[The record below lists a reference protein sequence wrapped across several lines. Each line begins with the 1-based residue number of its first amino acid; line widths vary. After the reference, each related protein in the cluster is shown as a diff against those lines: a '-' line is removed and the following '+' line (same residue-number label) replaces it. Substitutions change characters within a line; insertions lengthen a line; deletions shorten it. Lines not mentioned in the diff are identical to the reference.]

1 MYAVS
6 EQYNDAIYAQ
16 QRTIRAQASLGSIP
30 LSDEEDIQ
38 TLTVSR
44 PCCTAEKLIG
54 NAGSTR
60 IEITLRDP
68 EGRLAAVS
76 EGEELTVMLGV
87 ETQNGMETVPFA
99 PVTVD
104 TVNTDPDSGV
114 CTISGYDGMLH
125 LDGYIMRSVDIPYPS
140 TLRQIAQRLAA
151 AAGLELSEDPF
162 FMEDLEIT
170 QDAPPNLSGDETAR
184 EAVAWIAEAA
194 LSNAAIGR
202 DGKLHF
208 VSILPP
214 ESSTPSPHEIDAE
227 AYFEFSKEVSFGPVN
242 TLTLAREPQEDN
254 IFRSDQDAVETQGAI
269 ELRIADNP
277 FLDGRR
283 EDVIDTLFQK
293 VNGLE
298 LIPYSL
304 DWRGNPALEPGDYVT
319 VSNTKDG
326 ILSLL
331 YSEDTL
337 DFDGGLRVSS
347 SLSLPGET
355 ETDYNKASGIREVQR
370 KTQLAVDKAAGL
382 IEGLV
387 YETDGLT
394 EKTSQLEQ
402 TVDKLG
408 LTVSTRGG
416 SNKLTGTAA
425 FSIEGWDTQGEIT
438 LTRSSL
444 DTASTDSGG
453 AFILSGRAM
462 LSQTV
467 RIVPGGVYC
476 FMLRYRFSG
485 AIRGPGVL
493 TVSGTSYSLED
504 TDDWT
509 LIQGNFTAG
518 ESQSSAEVKI
528 ENESG
533 LLYAADLVLM
543 EGESVSAWQQA
554 QNEILTSSMQFA
566 NGRLTIGED
575 GNDVQTSVSKSG
587 LLVSNAGKRIA
598 RFDEDG
604 AEMGD
609 TKIRSSLTVSAE
621 DGNDSHALAIL
632 PQGNGHVYFVI
643 ND

>member
-6 EQYNDAIYAQ
+6 DLYKEAVYAQ
-16 QRTIRAQASLGSIP
+16 QRTVRAQASLGSIP
-30 LSDEEDIQ
+30 LSDEEHIQ
-38 TLTVSR
+38 SLIISR
-44 PCCTAEKLIG
+44 PFCTKEKLIG

-68 EGRLAAVS
+68 EGKIS
-76 EGEELTVMLGV
+76 SISTGEELTVMLGV
-87 ETQNGMETVPFA
+87 ETQNGMEVVPFA
-99 PVTVD
+99 PITVE
-104 TVNTDPDSGV
+104 TVSTDPDSGV
-114 CTISGYDGMLH
+114 CTLSGYDGMLH
-125 LDGYIMRSVDIPYPS
+125 LDGYIMRSVDISYPA
-140 TLRQIAQRLAA
+140 TLRQIAQKLST

-170 QDAPPNLSGDETAR
+170 AEAPPNLSGDETAR

-194 LSNAAIGR
+194 LSNAVIGR

-208 VSILPP
+208 ISVL
-214 ESSTPSPHEIDAE
+214 SSNGLTDSPHEIDAE
-227 AYFEFSKEVSFGPVN
+227 TYFEFSRETVFGPVN

-254 IFRSDQDAVETQGAI
+254 IFRCDEEAVEAHGAI

-283 EDVIDTLFQK
+283 EDVIEALFLK
-293 VNGLE
+293 INGLE
-298 LIPYSL
+298 LIPYIL
-304 DWRGNPALEPGDYVT
+304 DWRGNPAMDPGDCIT

-326 ILSLL
+326 VASLL

-337 DFDGGLRVSS
+337 EFDGGLRASS

-355 ETDYNKASGIREVQR
+355 ETDYNKASGVRETVR
-370 KTQLAVDKAAGL
+370 KTQLAVDKANGL

-387 YETDGLT
+387 YETNELT
-394 EKTSQLEQ
+394 EKTSQLTQ

-408 LTVSTRGG
+408 LTVSSRGG

-425 FSIEGWDTQGEIT
+425 FSIEGWDTQGEVL

-453 AFILSGRAM
+453 AFILSGQST

-467 RIVPGGVYC
+467 RIVPKGSYC

-485 AIRGPGVL
+485 TIRGPGLL
-493 TVSGTSYSLED
+493 TVSGTEYSLED
-504 TDDWT
+504 TDDWK
-509 LIQGNFTAG
+509 LIQGDFTAG
-518 ESQSSAEVKI
+518 ENQSSAEVKI
-528 ENESG
+528 ENENG

-566 NGRLTIGED
+566 NGKLTIGED

-609 TKIRSSLTVSAE
+609 TKIRKSLTISAE
-621 DGNDSHALAIL
+621 DGNDSHSLAIL